1 MITRVKNVGV
11 FVKDQEKALDFYT
24 NKLGFEVLVNEDWG
38 GGKRWIEV
46 APKGAETR
54 LSLFTP
60 EGMEEQIGSFSRVVF
75 MCDDVRA
82 TYEEMKSRGVT
93 FTQEL
98 SEESWSAWA
107 QFVDPD
113 GNTFVIASEKG

>member
-24 NKLGFEVLVNEDWG
+24 SKLGFEILVNEDFG
-38 GGKRWIEV
+38 EGKRWIEV

-60 EGMEEQIGSFSRVVF
+60 EGMEGQIGSFSRIVF

-82 TYEEMKSRGVT
+82 TYEEMKGRGVT

-107 QFVDPD
+107 QFVDLD
-113 GNTFVIASEKG
+113 GNSFTIASEKS